1 MAAIED
7 QARSIFLAALERP
20 ADQWSGLLDEAC
32 GDNADLRARADQLLD
47 AHRALGSIDGGGPR
61 DATVD
66 DPPAAERPGAAVGP
80 YKLLEPIGEGR
91 FGVVFMA
98 EQTRPVRRKVAL
110 KLIKP
115 GMDTRQVVAR
125 RSSAPTSRVRW
136 IGVWPSTCTSWP

>member
-47 AHRALGSIDGGGPR
+47 AHRALGSIHGGGPR

-80 YKLLEPIGEGR
+80 YKLLEPIGGGGVGVGALKPPGADRGGR
-91 FGVVFMA
+91 
-98 EQTRPVRRKVAL
+98 VRRRVHGRA
-110 KLIKP
+110 
-115 GMDTRQVVAR
+115 
-125 RSSAPTSRVRW
+125 APAGPPQGRPETDQA
-136 IGVWPSTCTSWP
+136 GDGHP